1 MTINKNSHLFFL
13 FIVTILMQG
22 CSLTKWQYES
32 ETKEVGKANYS
43 ELNTQISSTKSLSDL
58 SINYTGS
65 MRVTAYRFNNYKVF
79 QGPQMQVVS
88 RERKAADPV
97 GALVTTGLTVGMN
110 LLFEPKKTGNQ
121 VIGETRNERVVST
134 YIDKS
139 KGVDTNKREWL
150 TEYVNSIGP
159 VVIDGLSS
167 NPIEINLTKD
177 WYDLTPYLRESPYSG
192 MVSIKLTCIECINAN
207 PQQSSNSTMYTK
219 SKVINFDLDSFRS
232 YLKEKTNQEAI
243 PRKKAVDNSGVVT
256 ASQQKCLR
264 LGLQTGTE
272 DFDLCV
278 SSQKK

>member
-1 MTINKNSHLFFL
+1 
-13 FIVTILMQG
+13 MQG

-43 ELNTQISSTKSLSDL
+43 EVNPHIFTTKSLSDVSL
-58 SINYTGS
+58 SSSGT
-65 MRVTAYRFNNYKVF
+65 MRVAAYKFTNYKIL
-79 QGPQMQVVS
+79 QGPQMQVIS

-97 GALVTTGLTVGMN
+97 GALITTGLTVGMN
-110 LLFEPKKTGNQ
+110 VLLEPKKTGNQ
-121 VIGETRNERVVST
+121 VIGETRNERIVST

-139 KGVDTNKREWL
+139 KGIDTNKTEWR
-150 TEYVNSIGP
+150 TEYLNSSIGA
-159 VVIDGLSS
+159 VVIDGLYSS
-167 NPIEINLTKD
+167 PIELNLTKD

-192 MVSIKLTCIECINAN
+192 VVSIKLTCIECINAN

-256 ASQQKCLR
+256 AFQQKCLR